1 VIARRRTAPQ
11 VRAVSKEMGQ
21 GIGRGQIPRPPRNGA
36 PRCKVKRRDS
46 VRRQVRGQLIPSRIT
61 GRGSAWTAKLGA
73 SRPCSN
79 SVWAIRTRRT
89 CSVGQAPRWPRP
101 FKTGALQTGFGASRR
116 SMDSRAWNPAGP
128 GLYLAVRDLLS
139 LPDPIFAWL
148 DMFQSSVRPNTPSMR
163 GRSCSALR
171 RPSTSGTVRSLVAYE
186 GRPVAYGFGHLSR
199 TRPSPLILRYRVLA
213 SFPGPTPP
221 LLLAR
226 SATGSLGCSAILP
239 GTRTRRDAVNAPTWG
254 PITVM
259 SFRSGRLA
267 EFRLLARTGL
277 APDQFRRS
285 EGTQTLPAGALGQ
298 RGSNT
303 SKRGNRRGSISTGR
317 SSVSDWGRGLGAS
330 GRRVSE

>member
-1 VIARRRTAPQ
+1 V
-11 VRAVSKEMGQ
+11 VHGFAVLE
-21 GIGRGQIPRPPRNGA
+21 
-36 PRCKVKRRDS
+36 
-46 VRRQVRGQLIPSRIT
+46 PS
-61 GRGSAWTAKLGA
+61 
-73 SRPCSN
+73 
-79 SVWAIRTRRT
+79 
-89 CSVGQAPRWPRP
+89 WPRP
-101 FKTGALQTGFGASRR
+101 LSCRARSPFVAGPDLRLVGHVPIVGASQYAFHAR
-116 SMDSRAWNPAGP
+116 SVVLGSPTALDLRNGPESSCLRGPSGRLWIRALIPHSA
-128 GLYLAVRDLLS
+128 LS
-139 LPDPIFAWL
+139 LNL
-148 DMFQSSVRPNTPSMR
+148 
-163 GRSCSALR
+163 AL
-171 RPSTSGTVRSLVAYE
+171 
-186 GRPVAYGFGHLSR
+186 
-199 TRPSPLILRYRVLA
+199 RVLA